1 MNPVKHFLQNIVSGK
16 FDDEKEAKE
25 MYINNVYKGEQKIR
39 RLDSKTDCNKDMI
52 DIYDQVRKA
61 LLFLHNL
68 ISIMY
73 QLMIN
78 QMIKQIMNN

>member
-1 MNPVKHFLQNIVSGK
+1 MSLVKHFLQNIVSGK
-16 FDDEKEAKE
+16 FDDEKDNKE
-25 MYINNVYKGEQKIR
+25 MYINNVYKGEQKIT
-39 RLDSKTDCNKDMI
+39 RLDSKADRNKDMI
-52 DIYDQVRKA
+52 DIYDQVRKF
-61 LLFLHNL
+61 LLFLQNL